1 MSEEQPPLAN
11 TLRRTRLQTASSH
24 NLSPLE
30 SLQTRGRGRGTPSP
44 VARRSLNSAPP
55 FVTAPGGQVNT
66 PEEFEDASDE
76 YDMPLTEPISVED
89 LQRIAKTASDA
100 AKAAADAL
108 TAMTAQMQATTNAN
122 TELRAT
128 KRPGLPPFDQKNVE
142 IWIRRTQSAFTR
154 AGVTTTKDKF
164 AFLEP
169 LFPVNMDPKIN
180 EFLFGPLTPD
190 PWQPF
195 LAYIKEEYGRTI
207 DQKVATVINGV
218 RRDGRRP
225 SQLAATIAD
234 LTQGV
239 TLEDVL
245 KEQFLRELPNDVRR
259 QIVKDAKGLSLQE
272 TAKLADEYFDR
283 EGKPLFT
290 TPTSAINAVEAE
302 TARPSQGPTHN
313 PRTGNGLA
321 TSSTPAASGFTV
333 AFEPESDVSHINRKP
348 PRPPAKGN
356 SSARN
361 PSSSNIRFPEGVK
374 FDEQGFCWFHA
385 NFGAKATKCTA
396 GCAYGKTGNGKQG
409 PRK

>member
-142 IWIRRTQSAFTR
+142 I
-154 AGVTTTKDKF
+154 
-164 AFLEP
+164 
-169 LFPVNMDPKIN
+169 
-180 EFLFGPLTPD
+180 
-190 PWQPF
+190 
-195 LAYIKEEYGRTI
+195 
-207 DQKVATVINGV
+207 
-218 RRDGRRP
+218 
-225 SQLAATIAD
+225 
-234 LTQGV
+234 
-239 TLEDVL
+239 
-245 KEQFLRELPNDVRR
+245 
-259 QIVKDAKGLSLQE
+259 
-272 TAKLADEYFDR
+272 
-283 EGKPLFT
+283 
-290 TPTSAINAVEAE
+290 
-302 TARPSQGPTHN
+302 
-313 PRTGNGLA
+313 
-321 TSSTPAASGFTV
+321 
-333 AFEPESDVSHINRKP
+333 
-348 PRPPAKGN
+348 
-356 SSARN
+356 
-361 PSSSNIRFPEGVK
+361 
-374 FDEQGFCWFHA
+374 
-385 NFGAKATKCTA
+385 
-396 GCAYGKTGNGKQG
+396 
-409 PRK
+409 